1 MSGLPWLVI
10 VTGASRGLGRCLA
23 QEAVR
28 SIGKDHRMTLL
39 LMARSE
45 SGLMETAASIRGM
58 NSEDV
63 TIEVQPVDLGN
74 LSTLETSLQN
84 AFSGLDAR
92 HYQRCVLFNNAGS
105 LGELAPAMDL
115 SFTGLR
121 EAVDL
126 NVTSAMWVTCAF
138 VNLILPRWQQQQQLQ
153 QQQQQQ
159 QQRGGESGSA
169 ERPEGDA
176 ARQQQSGD
184 AQQQQDGA
192 KSQQPQ
198 PPPPPTGTGG
208 SGSDAAMPDVVVNIS
223 SLAAVK
229 PFPTWGAYCAG
240 KAARD
245 MFHAALAAEHRASQ
259 LRVLSY
265 APGPLDTD
273 MQARIRAADGCA
285 PELRAFFA
293 TMQRDGALVDPG
305 ESAARCVRLVREGGW
320 ESGAHVDFF
329 D

>member
-115 SFTGLR
+115 SFAGLR

-126 NVTSAMWVTCAF
+126 NITSAMWVTCAF
-138 VNLILPRWQQQQQLQ
+138 VNLILPRWQQQQQQ
-153 QQQQQQ
+153 Q
-159 QQRGGESGSA
+159 GGDSGLA
-169 ERPEGDA
+169 ERPEGGA
-176 ARQQQSGD
+176 GQQQQSGD
-184 AQQQQDGA
+184 AQQQPNSAD
-192 KSQQPQ
+192 SQQPQ
-198 PPPPPTGTGG
+198 QPPPPTEAGG
-208 SGSDAAMPDVVVNIS
+208 SGSEGAAAASMPDVVVNIS

-229 PFPTWGAYCAG
+229 PFPTWAAYCAG

-293 TMQRDGALVDPG
+293 TMQRDGALVRPS
-305 ESAARCVRLVREGGW
+305 ESAARCVRLVREGCW
-320 ESGAHVDFF
+320 ECGAHVDFF